1 MNKVAKSCII
11 DDLAYIC
18 KKKAMKYASQD
29 YKDNAYGMS
38 YASQFL
44 KKGKRGKDGSA
55 DNPDNVK
62 VGCEKGKPC
71 PAYEGAGGASN
82 QSNKGSG
89 STGKNKGASGEKNE
103 VMSVKQKEKREKE
116 FAENKAK
123 AFVPST
129 KKTFVGP
136 PTPAYAK

>member
-1 MNKVAKSCII
+1 MSKIWII

-29 YKDNAYGMS
+29 YRDNAYGMS
-38 YASQFL
+38 YTSQFL

-55 DNPDNVK
+55 DNPEKVE
-62 VGCEKGKPC
+62 VGCEKGKEC
-71 PAYEGAGGASN
+71 PATAGGDGPSR
-82 QSNKGSG
+82 QSNEGSG
-89 STGKNKGASGEKNE
+89 STGKNKGAKGEKNE
-103 VMSVKQKEKREKE
+103 VLSAKQKEKREKE